1 MSSLDENKEINNK
14 TNLENE
20 LKNIGFTN
28 SEIEEVLSIIE
39 KAEITIQSKL
49 AELNSKKATSEEINL
64 SFTDLK
70 SINNKMNENV
80 RAKIK
85 EIKERKTI

>member
-28 SEIEEVLSIIE
+28 SEIEEVLSIIK

-49 AELNSKKATSEEINL
+49 AELNGKKATSEEINIA
-64 SFTDLK
+64 FTDLK

>member
-39 KAEITIQSKL
+39 KGEITIQSKL
-49 AELNSKKATSEEINL
+49 AELNSKKATSEEIKRA
-64 SFTDLK
+64 FTDLK

>member
-39 KAEITIQSKL
+39 KAEITIQAKL

>member
-1 MSSLDENKEINNK
+1 MCSLDENKEINNK

-39 KAEITIQSKL
+39 KGEITIQSKL
-49 AELNSKKATSEEINL
+49 SELNSKKSTSEEIKL
-64 SFTDLK
+64 AFTDLK

>member
-49 AELNSKKATSEEINL
+49 AELNSKKATSKEIKL
-64 SFTDLK
+64 AFTDLK

>member
-1 MSSLDENKEINNK
+1 MTSLDENKEINNK

-20 LKNIGFTN
+20 LKIIGFTD

>member
-39 KAEITIQSKL
+39 KCEITIQSKL
-49 AELNSKKATSEEINL
+49 AELNSKKATSEEIKL
-64 SFTDLK
+64 AFTDLK

>member
-1 MSSLDENKEINNK
+1 MSSLDENKKINNK

>member
-39 KAEITIQSKL
+39 KAEITIQAKL

-80 RAKIK
+80 RVKIK

>member
-85 EIKERKTI
+85 EIK